1 MFAVDERTAEAIRRA
16 YEDGG
21 ELAGAVELRRHFP
34 LIADNSHARLCV
46 RVIVSW
52 TPLPDP
58 TLGTAATGAAA
69 GRAGRARTKGTRSK
83 RP

>member
-46 RVIVSW
+46 RAIVSW
-52 TPLPDP
+52 KPLPDP
-58 TLGTAATGAAA
+58 NLGTSRTGPAARRAA
-69 GRAGRARTKGTRSK
+69 RERK
-83 RP
+83 